1 MKKRERKVLKVGG
14 KSGDHR
20 IFCPDQASAWNRGG
34 EFFLARRLKNPF
46 VSQSQWSGPPTPDVP
61 QMSGPDALPSPQ
73 LQPVKT
79 AVWTVMHFSVVH
91 LKLQLIIGC
100 RVLSVVMS
108 PPWWAKVRHDGSRL
122 VLASFYRGP
131 APPPAE
137 GGRVQPSVPPPSPW
151 EESATTQIYFVAA
164 ATRQRGGRNQ
174 WTHFPCQ
181 VTNAPDVTRIM
192 GGEEGIWGG
201 QRWNFWFSTCLSWG
215 VGVIWIRFIK

>member
-1 MKKRERKVLKVGG
+1 
-14 KSGDHR
+14 
-20 IFCPDQASAWNRGG
+20 
-34 EFFLARRLKNPF
+34 
-46 VSQSQWSGPPTPDVP
+46 
-61 QMSGPDALPSPQ
+61 MSGPDALPSPL

-79 AVWTVMHFSVVH
+79 AVSTLMHFSVVH

-137 GGRVQPSVPPPSPW
+137 GGRVKPSVPPPSPW
-151 EESATTQIYFVAA
+151 EESATTQIYFVA

-192 GGEEGIWGG
+192 GGGG
-201 QRWNFWFSTCLSWG
+201 YLRRTEMKFLILHMSFVGGGRYLNQIHKITNSTSSSFGVRSKFAVFSTSEG
-215 VGVIWIRFIK
+215 TGF